1 MNDPAI
7 DVAWSGPSQC
17 EHCGIRHLVLF
28 SALEREEFAL
38 IHEPIDEM
46 ELGKGRRLYH
56 EGDVPDYVYTV
67 RQGAI
72 KLERALPDGSD
83 RIVRILTRGDVA
95 GLEALLGQPYRHD
108 AVVIDPVM
116 VCRIPVRTIN
126 HLNRELP
133 HFHRQLMGR
142 WQEAVTAADAWLT
155 ELATGTARARVARLL
170 LRFSEGHTGG
180 SAFFVPKREDMAAM
194 IGVST
199 ETVSRVTAEFARLGY
214 LVNASSN
221 HVQIDAGALGEVAS
235 EA

>member
-1 MNDPAI
+1 MNEPAI
-7 DVAWSGPSQC
+7 EAAWSGPAQC

-72 KLERALPDGSD
+72 KLERALSDGSD
-83 RIVRILTRGDVA
+83 RIVRILVRGDVA

-108 AVVIDPVM
+108 AVVIDPVT

-133 HFHRQLMGR
+133 HFHRQLMSR
-142 WQEAVTAADAWLT
+142 WQEAVTAADTWLT

-170 LRFSEGHTGG
+170 LRFAAGHPGG
-180 SAFFVPKREDMAAM
+180 TPFFVPKREDMAAM

-199 ETVSRVTAEFARLGY
+199 ETVSRITADFSRLGY
-214 LVNASSN
+214 LVNVSSN
-221 HVQIDAGALGEVAS
+221 HVQIDAGALEEIAS

>member
-7 DVAWSGPSQC
+7 EAAWHGPAQC

-28 SALEREEFAL
+28 SALERDEFAL

-56 EGDVPDYVYTV
+56 ENDVPDYVYTV
-67 RQGAI
+67 REGAI

-83 RIVRILTRGDVA
+83 RIVRVLTRGDVA

-108 AVVIDPVM
+108 AVVIDPVL

-142 WQEAVTAADAWLT
+142 WQEAITAADAWLT

-170 LRFSEGHTGG
+170 LRFSEGHAGG
-180 SAFFVPKREDMAAM
+180 ESFFVPKREDMAAM

-199 ETVSRVTAEFARLGY
+199 ETVSRVTAEFARLGH
-214 LVNASSN
+214 LVNSASN
-221 HVQIDAGALGEVAS
+221 HMQIDTAALEEVAS